1 MKTTCLPSQ
10 RPLRQR
16 RKERRVVV
24 MGVVCLF
31 NLMGKDY
38 STGGLPPIGSL
49 WRISWLAFK
58 TWTSIWAAPA
68 SKGRQQEYTCGF
80 GLLKEWSCH
89 PDMLLDSSS
98 LQPRNGLEGWCL
110 LSLLGFWDW
119 KRAVLTPEREGLI
132 SFSSAGIE
140 LDPNGS
146 RRKDLFLDLW
156 TAELESPKAGEGL
169 PIGNEGQVT
178 PCGQVV
184 GFPINSGMLVN

>member
-1 MKTTCLPSQ
+1 MNKECSFIVRICVFGLYLGNPWVIEGEAGVKTTCLPSQ

-24 MGVVCLF
+24 MGVVCLI

-38 STGGLPPIGSL
+38 STGGVPPIGSL

-58 TWTSIWAAPA
+58 TWSSIWAAPA

-89 PDMLLDSSS
+89 PDMLPDSSS

-110 LSLLGFWDW
+110 LSLLGFG
-119 KRAVLTPEREGLI
+119 T
-132 SFSSAGIE
+132 
-140 LDPNGS
+140 
-146 RRKDLFLDLW
+146 RR
-156 TAELESPKAGEGL
+156 
-169 PIGNEGQVT
+169 GQ
-178 PCGQVV
+178 C
-184 GFPINSGMLVN
+184 